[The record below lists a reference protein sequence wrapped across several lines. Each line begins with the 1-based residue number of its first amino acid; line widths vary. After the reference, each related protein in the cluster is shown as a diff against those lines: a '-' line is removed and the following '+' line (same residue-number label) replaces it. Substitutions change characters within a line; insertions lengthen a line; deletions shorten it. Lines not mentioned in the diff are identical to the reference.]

1 MGNCEDGVDRQIT
14 HRKEITMTPEKIGFI
29 LALKFL
35 SMAVFI
41 ALIVLASGNNNQWT
55 IPGGNAPLF

>member
-1 MGNCEDGVDRQIT
+1 
-14 HRKEITMTPEKIGFI
+14 MTPEKIGFI